1 MPNGRG
7 AHHNS
12 RMDNP
17 LLDTAAGALPAFASI
32 RPEHVEPALEQALVA
47 NRAALAQILAG
58 SREGKAGFDDLVPPL
73 EELGDR
79 LQRIWAPVSHLHAVA
94 NTPELR
100 EAFNRCLPQL
110 ARYQT
115 EISQNVELYR
125 LFDAVA
131 KNMPEGG
138 EEGTRALLDHALRD
152 FRLSGVSLPDAEKRR
167 FMEIMEA
174 LAEKQAVFEQNLLDA
189 MAAWSHHE
197 ADAARLEGIPAS
209 TLERAA
215 EAARADGRSGWLFR
229 LDQPGYIAVLTHARS
244 RALRALF
251 HRAWA
256 TRASDQAPSPPDFD
270 NSRLMDEILALR
282 HEAAE
287 LVGFTDFAEYSL
299 ATKMAGS
306 VQEVRSFLDRLTA
319 ASRHAAQQEFAE
331 LEAFAGHPLAAW
343 DVAFY
348 SEELR
353 RQKFAISDEELR
365 PYFPLPR
372 VLAGLIGL
380 VGRLYGL
387 RLEADGQVDVWHPA
401 ARYFRVLD
409 AGGTLI
415 GGLYT
420 DFYTRPEKR
429 SGAWMD
435 DAISR
440 KRLGGPLQ
448 LPVAHLVCNFA
459 PPSAST
465 PSLLSHDEV
474 LTLFH
479 EMGHALHHLLTRI
492 DYPSVAGIHG
502 VPWDAVELPSQ
513 FMEGF
518 AWEPE
523 ILAMI
528 SGHHQGGAPLP
539 RELVDRL
546 RASRVFQG
554 AMHMVRQLEFALFD
568 LRIHAEYAPGQG
580 GRIMQLLGEVR
591 DAVAVVPAAA
601 YDRFPHGFAHIFGGG
616 YAAGYYSYKWAEV
629 LSSDAYA
636 AFEEEGVLNPAPA
649 ARFRREILEI
659 GGTRDIG
666 VAFRAFRGR
675 PPDIAALLRHS
686 GITAAAAGETA
697 TAPA

>member
-1 MPNGRG
+1 
-7 AHHNS
+7 
-12 RMDNP
+12 MDNP
-17 LLDTAAGALPAFASI
+17 LLNARADGLPAFAAI
-32 RPEHVEPALEQALVA
+32 RPGHIEPALLQTLAG
-47 NRAALAQILAG
+47 NKAALEQLLINCRSEAA
-58 SREGKAGFDDLVPPL
+58 SFESLVLPL

-79 LQRIWAPVSHLHAVA
+79 LHRVWSPVNHLHAVA

-100 EAFNRCLPQL
+100 EAYNRCLPHL

-115 EISQNVELYR
+115 EIAQNAELCQ
-125 LFDAVA
+125 LFETVA
-131 KNMPEGG
+131 KTVPEGRPDG
-138 EEGTRALLDHALRD
+138 ARALLDHALRD
-152 FRLSGVSLPDAEKRR
+152 FRLAGVALPAAQKQR

-197 ADAARLEGIPAS
+197 TDATRLEGIPAS

-215 EAARADGRSGWLFR
+215 AAATAAGKTGWLFS
-229 LDQPGYIAVLTHARS
+229 LDQPGYVAVLTHASNRE
-244 RALRALF
+244 LRAVF
-251 HRAWA
+251 HQAWG
-256 TRASDQAPSPPDFD
+256 TRASDQPPSPAKFD
-270 NSRLMDEILALR
+270 NSGLMDEILALR
-282 HEAAE
+282 HEAAV
-287 LVGFTDFAEYSL
+287 LVGFGNFAEYSL
-299 ATKMAGS
+299 ATKMATS
-306 VQEVRSFLDRLTA
+306 VGEVRDFLERLVA
-319 ASRHAAQQEFAE
+319 ASRAAAQAEFAE
-331 LEAFAGHPLAAW
+331 LEAFAGHRLAAW
-343 DVAFY
+343 DIAWY

-353 RQKFAISDEELR
+353 RQKFSISDEELR

-372 VLAGLIGL
+372 VLEGLFGL

-387 RLEADGQVDVWHPA
+387 QLEAVADPDLWHPS
-401 ARYFRVLD
+401 ARYFRVRD
-409 AGGTLI
+409 ASGKAI

-420 DFYTRPEKR
+420 DFYARPEKR

-435 DAISR
+435 DCISR
-440 KRLGGPLQ
+440 KRSAGQVQ

-479 EMGHALHHLLTRI
+479 EMGHTLHHLLTRI

-528 SGHHQGGAPLP
+528 SGHHETGAALP
-539 RELVDRL
+539 ARLLARL

-554 AMHMVRQLEFALFD
+554 AMQMLRQLEFSLFD

-580 GRIMQLLGEVR
+580 GRILDLLEEVR
-591 DAVAVVPAAA
+591 AAVSVVPSAG
-601 YDRFPHGFAHIFGGG
+601 YDRFAHGFAHVFGGG

-636 AFEEEGVLNPAPA
+636 AFEEQGVLNADLA
-649 ARFRREILEI
+649 GRFRREILEI

-666 VAFRAFRGR
+666 AAFRAFRGR
-675 PPDIAALLRHS
+675 GPDIAALLRHS
-686 GITAAAAGETA
+686 GITAAATGEAA
-697 TAPA
+697 TGPAAA